1 MKGFVAV
8 STIPSVKRRC
18 RAPASAVFVLVL
30 FSLFVP
36 LAFLLGL
43 HNRFPSAFYAFCY
56 FVQVMIPC
64 LRKILD
70 TIDPN
75 YVPDVADSLD
85 SLSIGKL
92 IGYCFENLSVEG
104 HLGSSACTTSSSIR
118 ITFKFEYKAHC
129 PLQFQTKNEVSLR
142 AAALPASLLTFRN
155 LVYPLGERWSLPGL
169 GHSYGV
175 NADSMKSS
183 VSLHYNGDMKP
194 WLDLGVPK
202 YKIYWKKFLT
212 QDEKFMDECNV
223 NP

>member
-43 HNRFPSAFYAFCY
+43 HNRFPSGYDPLPS
-56 FVQVMIPC
+56 V
-64 LRKILD
+64 RKILD

-92 IGYCFENLSVEG
+92 IG
-104 HLGSSACTTSSSIR
+104 SACTTSSSIR